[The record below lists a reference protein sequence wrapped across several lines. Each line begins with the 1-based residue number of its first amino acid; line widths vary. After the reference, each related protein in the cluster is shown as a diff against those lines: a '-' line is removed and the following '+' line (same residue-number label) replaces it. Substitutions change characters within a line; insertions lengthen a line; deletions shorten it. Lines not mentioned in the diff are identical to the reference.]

1 MSCIT
6 QRRARDI
13 PLPEAVDEESVISH
27 RTPHVIVWDLD
38 ALMLAPQ
45 LVAVLLR
52 DSERSDGDVTAG
64 FEETERDDASN
75 GSMGS
80 AAEGGGGGGNNKSMA
95 DTSVDM
101 FAAEVRFFI
110 SFDRMTEYSTLL
122 MMNGYNLH
130 RMFLL
135 QSICSDGNFLKF
147 QEEDADDETGVE
159 GAMRAARR
167 LDYTLERVLR
177 AHFFY
182 EDMRSFDSYM
192 CLKDALVYD
201 DGQPVVEVVLHSDAF
216 AEAARAAPA
225 ATSLPSA
232 STALLASSS
241 SSSSSSGSSGITP
254 AAAQFA
260 IRQHAM
266 MRRMML
272 PAAALRGLSYRCRLA
287 SATYRSWRNQL
298 TSPRTYGR
306 PRASSEQMELGPQ
319 PMSRQVCLMP
329 PLCFLYKKW
338 RSC

>member
-1 MSCIT
+1 
-6 QRRARDI
+6 
-13 PLPEAVDEESVISH
+13 
-27 RTPHVIVWDLD
+27 
-38 ALMLAPQ
+38 ML
-45 LVAVLLR
+45 
-52 DSERSDGDVTAG
+52 
-64 FEETERDDASN
+64 
-75 GSMGS
+75 
-80 AAEGGGGGGNNKSMA
+80 
-95 DTSVDM
+95 
-101 FAAEVRFFI
+101 
-110 SFDRMTEYSTLL
+110 
-122 MMNGYNLH
+122 
-130 RMFLL
+130 LL
-135 QSICSDGNFLKF
+135 QTICSDVNFLTF

-201 DGQPVVEVVLHSDAF
+201 DGQPVVEVVLRSDAF

-241 SSSSSSGSSGITP
+241 SSSSSSSGSSDITP

-272 PAAALRGLSYRCRLA
+272 PAAALRGLSYRCRIA

-319 PMSRQVCLMP
+319 PMTRQVMFDASSVLCVQKWCSYSSTDF
-329 PLCFLYKKW
+329 PL
-338 RSC
+338 

>member
-1 MSCIT
+1 
-6 QRRARDI
+6 
-13 PLPEAVDEESVISH
+13 
-27 RTPHVIVWDLD
+27 
-38 ALMLAPQ
+38 ML
-45 LVAVLLR
+45 
-52 DSERSDGDVTAG
+52 
-64 FEETERDDASN
+64 
-75 GSMGS
+75 
-80 AAEGGGGGGNNKSMA
+80 
-95 DTSVDM
+95 
-101 FAAEVRFFI
+101 
-110 SFDRMTEYSTLL
+110 
-122 MMNGYNLH
+122 
-130 RMFLL
+130 LL
-135 QSICSDGNFLKF
+135 QTICSDVNFLTF

-201 DGQPVVEVVLHSDAF
+201 DGQPVVEVVLRSDAF

-272 PAAALRGLSYRCRLA
+272 PAAALRGLSYRCRIA

-319 PMSRQVCLMP
+319 PMTRQVC
-329 PLCFLYKKW
+329 
-338 RSC
+338 